1 ELGSPADFEAL
12 AAALRARLTAPS
24 GATVRMSRINHC
36 LQRPMMVGRARRD
49 GLFDVVARS
58 DD

>member
-1 ELGSPADFEAL
+1 VAL
-12 AAALRARLTAPS
+12 AAPS
-24 GATVRMSRINHC
+24 GVTVRMSRINHC
-36 LQRPMMVGRARRD
+36 LQRPLMVGRARRD